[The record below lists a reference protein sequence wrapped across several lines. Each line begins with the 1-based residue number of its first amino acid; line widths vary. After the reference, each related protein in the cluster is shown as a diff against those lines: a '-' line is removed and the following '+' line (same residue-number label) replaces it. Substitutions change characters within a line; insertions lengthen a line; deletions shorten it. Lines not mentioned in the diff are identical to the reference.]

1 MQRSFKTGVFMKSK
15 QLINALMR
23 SFLAALLSTS
33 FASQAGVLPEAQQA
47 LRVPL
52 AVKPT
57 SRPMTVAYVPDYKRY
72 VVADG
77 GFTAMPDEFG
87 VVASKSQVHV
97 YDEKGQYIHSAKPG
111 LSNRSVYF
119 NPNKHRLESVTYN
132 ASSDL
137 GFQPNTGV
145 FALEMDKEGRLTN
158 NTETVSQPHKAF
170 GKANTFASYD
180 AANDQYYCKQDRS
193 NQVLVVK
200 LDKDEPVGVV
210 TLDLAAAGARE
221 DDISDFWVAYT
232 GIAGEELA
240 VLDVDH
246 KAVLVFDL
254 KGKFV
259 GKSALPASM
268 RLRANNHYNGHGYAN
283 GMFFVYHE
291 NEGEFGTY
299 YGFRIS
305 DQIQ

>member
-119 NPNKHRLESVTYN
+119 NPNKHRVESVTYN

-305 DQIQ
+305 DQSQ